1 MKIGKLIGTS
11 YKTISMVIKEED
23 VVSFSKATNQED
35 EIFFNKIAAQNEG
48 FPNIA
53 CPPTYLIS
61 IGMKMNILNECLE
74 DLGIGLE
81 KILHAGQELNYSDL
95 VFVQDK
101 ISMETIFKNAYEKDE
116 GRLMFFVYESKF
128 YNQNEVEV
136 CVMNNTLLVRS

>member
-1 MKIGKLIGTS
+1 MNIGKLIGKS

-23 VVSFSKATNQED
+23 VVSFSKATKQED
-35 EIFFNKIAAQNEG
+35 EIFFNKIVAQNEG
-48 FPNIA
+48 FPNIV

-61 IGMKMNILNECLE
+61 IGAKMNILNKCLE

-81 KILHAGQELNYSDL
+81 KILHAVQEFNYSDL

-101 ISMETIFKNAYEKDE
+101 IYMKTIFKNAYEKNE
-116 GRLMFFVYESKF
+116 GKLMFFVYESKF

-136 CVMNNTLLVRS
+136 CVMNNTLLVRR

>member
-1 MKIGKLIGTS
+1 MNFVKLIGKS

-23 VVSFSKATNQED
+23 VVSFSKATKQED
-35 EIFFNKIAAQNEG
+35 EIFYNKIVAQNEG
-48 FPNIA
+48 FPNIV

-74 DLGIGLE
+74 DLGMGLE
-81 KILHAGQELNYSDL
+81 KILHAGQEFNYSDL

-101 ISMETIFKNAYEKDE
+101 ISMETIFKNAYKKN
-116 GRLMFFVYESKF
+116 GGSLMFFVYESKF

>member
-1 MKIGKLIGTS
+1 MNIGKLIGTS

-23 VVSFSKATNQED
+23 VVSFSKATKQED

-48 FPNIA
+48 FPNIV

-81 KILHAGQELNYSDL
+81 KILHAGQEFNYSDL

-101 ISMETIFKNAYEKDE
+101 ISMKTIFKNAYEKNE
-116 GRLMFFVYESKF
+116 GSLMFFVYESKF

>member
-23 VVSFSKATNQED
+23 VVSFSKATKQED
-35 EIFFNKIAAQNEG
+35 EIFSDKIVAQNKG
-48 FPNIA
+48 FPNIV

-81 KILHAGQELNYSDL
+81 KILHAGQEFNYSDL

-101 ISMETIFKNAYEKDE
+101 ISMETIFKNAYEKNE
-116 GRLMFFVYESKF
+116 GSLMFFVYESKF
-128 YNQNEVEV
+128 YNQNEVKV

>member
-1 MKIGKLIGTS
+1 MDFVKLIGKS
-11 YKTISMVIKEED
+11 YKTISIVIKEED
-23 VVSFSKATNQED
+23 VVSFSKATKQED
-35 EIFFNKIAAQNEG
+35 EIFYNKIVAQNEG
-48 FPNIA
+48 FPNIV

-74 DLGIGLE
+74 DIGMGLE
-81 KILHAGQELNYSDL
+81 KILHAGQEFNYLDL

-101 ISMETIFKNAYEKDE
+101 ISMETIFKNAYEKNE
-116 GRLMFFVYESKF
+116 GSLMFFVYESKF

>member
-1 MKIGKLIGTS
+1 MDVVKLIGKS

-35 EIFFNKIAAQNEG
+35 EIFSDKIVAQNKG
-48 FPNIA
+48 FPNIV

-81 KILHAGQELNYSDL
+81 KILHAGQEFNYSDL

-101 ISMETIFKNAYEKDE
+101 ISMETIFKNAYEKNE
-116 GRLMFFVYESKF
+116 GSLMFFVYESKF
-128 YNQNEVEV
+128 YNQNEVKV
-136 CVMNNTLLVRS
+136 CVMNNTMLVRS

>member
-1 MKIGKLIGTS
+1 MNIGKLIGKS
-11 YKTISMVIKEED
+11 YKTISMEIKEED
-23 VVSFSKATNQED
+23 VVSFSKATKQED
-35 EIFFNKIAAQNEG
+35 EIFFNKIVAQNEG
-48 FPNIA
+48 FPNIV

-81 KILHAGQELNYSDL
+81 KILHAGQEFNYSDL

>member
-1 MKIGKLIGTS
+1 MNIGKLIGTS
-11 YKTISMVIKEED
+11 YKTITMVIKEED

-35 EIFFNKIAAQNEG
+35 EIFSNKIVAQNEG
-48 FPNIA
+48 FPNIV

-81 KILHAGQELNYSDL
+81 KILHAGQEFNYSDL

-101 ISMETIFKNAYEKDE
+101 ISMETIFKNAYEKNE
-116 GRLMFFVYESKF
+116 GSLMFFVYESKF

-136 CVMNNTLLVRS
+136 CVMNNTFLVRS

>member
-1 MKIGKLIGTS
+1 MNIEKLIGKS
-11 YKTISMVIKEED
+11 YKTFSMIIKEED

-35 EIFFNKIAAQNEG
+35 EIFFNKIVAQNKG
-48 FPNIA
+48 FPNIV

-74 DLGIGLE
+74 DLGIGSE
-81 KILHAGQELNYSDL
+81 NILHAGQEFNYSDL

-101 ISMETIFKNAYEKDE
+101 ISMETIFKNAYKKNE
-116 GRLMFFVYESKF
+116 GSLMFFVYESKF

>member
-1 MKIGKLIGTS
+1 MNIGKLIGKS
-11 YKTISMVIKEED
+11 YKTISMEIKEED
-23 VVSFSKATNQED
+23 VVSFSKATKQED
-35 EIFFNKIAAQNEG
+35 EIFFNKIVAQNAG
-48 FPNIA
+48 FSNIV

-61 IGMKMNILNECLE
+61 IGMKMNMLNECLE

-81 KILHAGQELNYSDL
+81 KILHAGQEFNYSDL

-101 ISMETIFKNAYEKDE
+101 ISMETIFKNAYEKNE
-116 GRLMFFVYESKF
+116 GSLMFFVYESKF

>member
-1 MKIGKLIGTS
+1 MDVGKLIGKS
-11 YKTISMVIKEED
+11 YRTISLVIKEED
-23 VVSFSKATNQED
+23 VVYFSEATKQED
-35 EIFFNKIAAQNEG
+35 EIFFNKIVAQNKG
-48 FPNIA
+48 FPNIV

-61 IGMKMNILNECLE
+61 IGMKKNILSEFLE

-81 KILHAGQELNYSDL
+81 KILHAGQEFNYSDL

-101 ISMETIFKNAYEKDE
+101 LSMETIFKNAYEKDE
-116 GRLMFFVYESKF
+116 GKLMFFVYESKF

>member
-1 MKIGKLIGTS
+1 MDVVKLIGKS

-23 VVSFSKATNQED
+23 VVSFSKATKQED
-35 EIFFNKIAAQNEG
+35 EIFSDKIVAQNKG
-48 FPNIA
+48 FPNIV

-81 KILHAGQELNYSDL
+81 KILHAGQEFNYSDL

-101 ISMETIFKNAYEKDE
+101 ISMETIFKNAYEKNE
-116 GRLMFFVYESKF
+116 GSLMFFVYESKF
-128 YNQNEVEV
+128 YNQNEVKV

>member
-1 MKIGKLIGTS
+1 MNFGKLIGTS

-23 VVSFSKATNQED
+23 VVSFSKATKQED
-35 EIFFNKIAAQNEG
+35 EIFSNKIVAQNEG
-48 FPNIA
+48 FKNIV

-61 IGMKMNILNECLE
+61 IGMKMNILNECLK
-74 DLGIGLE
+74 DLGTGLE
-81 KILHAGQELNYSDL
+81 KILHAGQEFNYSDL

-101 ISMETIFKNAYEKDE
+101 ISMETIFKNAYEKNE
-116 GRLMFFVYESKF
+116 GSLMFFVYESKF

>member
-1 MKIGKLIGTS
+1 MDVVKLIGKS

-23 VVSFSKATNQED
+23 VVSFSKATKIED
-35 EIFFNKIAAQNEG
+35 EIFSNKIVAQNEG
-48 FPNIA
+48 FPNIV

-81 KILHAGQELNYSDL
+81 KILHAGQEFNYSDL

-101 ISMETIFKNAYEKDE
+101 ISMETIFKNAYEKNE
-116 GRLMFFVYESKF
+116 GSLMFFVYESKF

-136 CVMNNTLLVRS
+136 CVMNNTLLMRS